1 MNACYSRNGEVELLR
16 ITVAIII
23 VNFHSLYCPGAL
35 HVLPG
40 GAVGVEFF
48 FLLSGYLM
56 ARHIRQQVDGGQTS
70 LSLLGGETLGYL
82 WRRLR
87 SFWPELL
94 VSSLIGLA
102 VFAWGHH
109 FAIRPTMTMA
119 RDTVLG
125 NILLL
130 HMTGFAEAGVNSPAW
145 YLCTLMAGS
154 ALLYPVLKRFGNS
167 VLIPIAACFLL
178 GYIMKVDPDSSKA
191 GFAMVRNWMG
201 VTYKGN
207 IRGVAELAIGASLY
221 PLAQMLA
228 AMRVP
233 RLVRAWLMLVKW
245 GCYGVTLIYCVHPVG
260 TWMPFVLVALAC
272 ALVLNTSRVCTD
284 ADWYQYG
291 CIMWL
296 GRFSLPLYL
305 SHIFWA
311 RNLNAVLPC
320 CMSGAGKLLAYNLC
334 SLATALLV
342 MYSARWLRQT
352 AGILHKR

>member
-1 MNACYSRNGEVELLR
+1 MR

-70 LSLLGGETLGYL
+70 LSSLGGETLGYL

-109 FAIRPTMTMA
+109 FAVRPTLTMA

-130 HMTGFAEAGVNSPAW
+130 HMAGLAEAGVNSPAW
-145 YLCTLMAGS
+145 YLSTLMAGS
-154 ALLYPVLKRFGNS
+154 ALLYPVLRRFGNS
-167 VLIPIAACFLL
+167 ILVPLAACFLL
-178 GYIMKVDPDSSKA
+178 GYIMKEDPDSSKA

-201 VTYKGN
+201 WTYKGN

-228 AMRVP
+228 AMRMP

-245 GCYGVTLIYCVHPVG
+245 ACYGVMLIYCAHPVG
-260 TWMPFVLVALAC
+260 SWMPFVLVTLAC
-272 ALVLNTSRVCTD
+272 ALVLNASRVCTD

-305 SHIFWA
+305 SHIFWS
-311 RNLNAVLPC
+311 RNLDAVLPC
-320 CMSGAGKLLAYNLC
+320 YTTGIGKLLVYNLC

-342 MYSARWLRQT
+342 LCLAKLLRHAVSNLRQVWVQ
-352 AGILHKR
+352 A